1 MIYIPL
7 NIKTSYSLLSSLNDI
22 KLLIKKAKEYNFPAL
37 GITDSNMFGVMEF
50 YKECQKAKIKP
61 IIGLELKINN
71 LPILLYAFN
80 YQGYQHLTKLLS
92 ISQEEEITIE
102 ILKKYQENIFCL
114 LPYNSIKL
122 YEEIKDIYSFF
133 YLSYSNLEERDKL
146 KGFNSKLVFSQEVL
160 YLEKED
166 NIYLKY
172 LYMIKDGQKETE
184 IDNYQIPF
192 FHYLK
197 TKEEVLKVSVE
208 EDLKVMEEI
217 YNLSNLVFPSNQNLL
232 PKYQHEGGYKSED
245 LLRSL
250 CKKGLEKRLSFKISS
265 FYIERLKYELSIIHK
280 MGFEDYF
287 LVVWDY
293 VKYAKQNN
301 ILVGP
306 GRGSAAGSLV
316 AYCLGIT
323 DVDPIKYNLLFER
336 FLNPERISMPD
347 IDLDFEATRREE
359 VVNYIL
365 HKYGLKKAMPII
377 TFVTLRGRQVIRD
390 VGRILEINLPVIDE
404 LCHLIKPNISLEEN
418 LKNYK
423 IKELLNQDKSYLKMY
438 KIASK
443 LEGMKRQIS
452 LHAAGVVIS
461 SEYLDEYIPIKKYNN
476 FYVTGYSMEH
486 LEELG
491 LLKMDVLALKNLTLM
506 ENVLINTKININDI
520 PMDDIKT
527 LSLFKEGLTEGIFQF
542 ESAGMKRFIKELKP
556 DNFEEIIAAI
566 ALFRPGPMENIEHF
580 IKRKY
585 GKEKID
591 YFHPHLKDI
600 LKPTYGIIVYQEQI
614 MQIANVLAGYSL
626 GEADILRKAMGKKDK
641 GILLKEQEKFINQS
655 IKRGYEKGL
664 VIRVFNLIL
673 KFAGY
678 GFNRAHSVA
687 YSMISYKMAY
697 LKKHYAKYF
706 MSALLTNVLGNENKT
721 KEYINECKILTIPIL
736 KPDINLSDYPYLT
749 TELGIRFSLGAIK
762 NVGGVVSKAIITERK
777 KGLYEDFF
785 DFVVRL
791 YGKAVNRKILEAL
804 IDASCFNSF
813 GYNHQT
819 LHYNLEKAINYAE
832 LVNQINETLALKPE
846 MEIKKEFSKE
856 EKSKRE
862 LKVFGFYLTNHPV
875 TKYKNVFNHL
885 ITINDIKKHFDKTIY
900 LLLYIERYKIVITK
914 NQERMAFITGSDEFG
929 IIDLILFPKTLEKYS
944 FLEKGDV
951 IKVKGRVEKRMSKY
965 QIIGQE
971 VEKLS

>member
-418 LKNYK
+418 
-423 IKELLNQDKSYLKMY
+423 
-438 KIASK
+438 
-443 LEGMKRQIS
+443 
-452 LHAAGVVIS
+452 
-461 SEYLDEYIPIKKYNN
+461 
-476 FYVTGYSMEH
+476 
-486 LEELG
+486 
-491 LLKMDVLALKNLTLM
+491 
-506 ENVLINTKININDI
+506 
-520 PMDDIKT
+520 
-527 LSLFKEGLTEGIFQF
+527 
-542 ESAGMKRFIKELKP
+542 
-556 DNFEEIIAAI
+556 
-566 ALFRPGPMENIEHF
+566 
-580 IKRKY
+580 
-585 GKEKID
+585 
-591 YFHPHLKDI
+591 
-600 LKPTYGIIVYQEQI
+600 
-614 MQIANVLAGYSL
+614 
-626 GEADILRKAMGKKDK
+626 
-641 GILLKEQEKFINQS
+641 
-655 IKRGYEKGL
+655 
-664 VIRVFNLIL
+664 
-673 KFAGY
+673 
-678 GFNRAHSVA
+678 
-687 YSMISYKMAY
+687 
-697 LKKHYAKYF
+697 
-706 MSALLTNVLGNENKT
+706 
-721 KEYINECKILTIPIL
+721 
-736 KPDINLSDYPYLT
+736 
-749 TELGIRFSLGAIK
+749 
-762 NVGGVVSKAIITERK
+762 
-777 KGLYEDFF
+777 
-785 DFVVRL
+785 
-791 YGKAVNRKILEAL
+791 
-804 IDASCFNSF
+804 
-813 GYNHQT
+813 
-819 LHYNLEKAINYAE
+819 
-832 LVNQINETLALKPE
+832 
-846 MEIKKEFSKE
+846 
-856 EKSKRE
+856 
-862 LKVFGFYLTNHPV
+862 
-875 TKYKNVFNHL
+875 
-885 ITINDIKKHFDKTIY
+885 
-900 LLLYIERYKIVITK
+900 
-914 NQERMAFITGSDEFG
+914 
-929 IIDLILFPKTLEKYS
+929 
-944 FLEKGDV
+944 
-951 IKVKGRVEKRMSKY
+951 
-965 QIIGQE
+965 
-971 VEKLS
+971 